1 MAKVRLTTARRRGVT
16 EVSDIFID
24 SFMNDANEVQ
34 LKLYLYLLR
43 HSSVS
48 GALDISGM
56 ADALNFSERD
66 IIRALDYWEK
76 KRVLHAEYSTEKT
89 SGRRDTEALEGI
101 QLFDPSETAMDEENR
116 ENSNIEKKA
125 FSSGDFSPEDVERF
139 ADDPDTKNLITAA
152 QLYFGR
158 PVGVKE
164 IQIIM
169 YMVNTLGFDVALVDY
184 LMQKQ
189 AEQGLKDFKSM
200 EQTAGRWQKA
210 GISTVAQAKE
220 AETGMKAGNV
230 PDEREKR
237 ICALLGRTKNITP
250 GELEAVRKWTGKFG
264 FPDDVIEEA
273 CRRTVMNVEDHRF
286 AYAESILQDWFYN
299 GVRSMEDIAAMDE
312 AFRKNSKQKAKKSVS
327 AAPAAKTTPKNFDNA
342 ARREYDY
349 NELEKILTGK

>member
-1 MAKVRLTTARRRGVT
+1 
-16 EVSDIFID
+16 
-24 SFMNDANEVQ
+24 MNDANEVQ

-89 SGRRDTEALEGI
+89 RGRRDTEALEGI

-116 ENSNIEKKA
+116 A

-152 QLYFGR
+152 QFYFGR

-189 AEQGLKDFKSM
+189 AEQGPKDFESM

-210 GISTVAQAKE
+210 GIS
-220 AETGMKAGNV
+220 
-230 PDEREKR
+230 
-237 ICALLGRTKNITP
+237 ICWIRTT
-250 GELEAVRKWTGKFG
+250 
-264 FPDDVIEEA
+264 
-273 CRRTVMNVEDHRF
+273 
-286 AYAESILQDWFYN
+286 
-299 GVRSMEDIAAMDE
+299 
-312 AFRKNSKQKAKKSVS
+312 
-327 AAPAAKTTPKNFDNA
+327 
-342 ARREYDY
+342 
-349 NELEKILTGK
+349 

>member
-76 KRVLHAEYSTEKT
+76 KRVLHAEYSAEKT

-116 ENSNIEKKA
+116 ENSNIEKKV

-169 YMVNTLGFDVALVDY
+169 YMVNTLGFDVELVDY

-200 EQTAGRWQKA
+200 EQTAGRWQQA

-299 GVRSMEDIAAMDE
+299 GVRSMDDIAAMDE

-327 AAPAAKTTPKNFDNA
+327 AASAAKTTPKNFDNA

-349 NELEKILTGK
+349 NELEKKLTGK

>member
-1 MAKVRLTTARRRGVT
+1 
-16 EVSDIFID
+16 
-24 SFMNDANEVQ
+24 
-34 LKLYLYLLR
+34 
-43 HSSVS
+43 
-48 GALDISGM
+48 M

-116 ENSNIEKKA
+116 ENSNMEKKA

-230 PDEREKR
+230 PD
-237 ICALLGRTKNITP
+237 
-250 GELEAVRKWTGKFG
+250 
-264 FPDDVIEEA
+264 
-273 CRRTVMNVEDHRF
+273 
-286 AYAESILQDWFYN
+286 
-299 GVRSMEDIAAMDE
+299 
-312 AFRKNSKQKAKKSVS
+312 
-327 AAPAAKTTPKNFDNA
+327 
-342 ARREYDY
+342 
-349 NELEKILTGK
+349 

>member
-76 KRVLHAEYSTEKT
+76 KRVLHAEYSAENTR
-89 SGRRDTEALEGI
+89 GRRDTEALEGI

-169 YMVNTLGFDVALVDY
+169 YMVNTLGFDVELVDY

-200 EQTAGRWQKA
+200 EQTAGRWQEA
-210 GISTVAQAKE
+210 GISTIAQAKE
-220 AETGMKAGNV
+220 AENGMKAANV
-230 PDEREKR
+230 PDDREKR

-299 GVRSMEDIAAMDE
+299 GVRSMDDIAAMDE
-312 AFRKNSKQKAKKSVS
+312 AFRKNSKQKTKKNVS
-327 AAPAAKTTPKNFDNA
+327 AAPLANTTPKNFANA

-349 NELEKILTGK
+349 NELEKKLTGK